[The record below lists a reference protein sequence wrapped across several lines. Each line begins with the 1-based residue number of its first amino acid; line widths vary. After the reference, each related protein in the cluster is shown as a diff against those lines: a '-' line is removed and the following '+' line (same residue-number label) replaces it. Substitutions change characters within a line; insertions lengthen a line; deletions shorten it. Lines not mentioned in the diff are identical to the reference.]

1 MSRILN
7 LFAIRKESED
17 KHIKGIYFSDMGV
30 AKKVRDIYTQQTGE
44 PHVVTWGPD
53 HKKFKEIT

>member
-7 LFAIRKESED
+7 LFAIRKESEE
-17 KHIKGIYFSDMGV
+17 KHIKGIYFSDMKL
-30 AKKVRDIYTQQTGE
+30 AKRARDAYTQQTGE

-53 HKKFKEIT
+53 HKKFKEIA